1 MSDPRINTR
10 IHGIVLSGVGG
21 QGVLS
26 LAQIVLEALR
36 RSGLHALQ
44 SEIHGMSQRGGSVH
58 AMVCFSEVPLTS
70 PIIDEGCADL
80 LIALEPLEA
89 LRYVSMLRMDGH
101 LVVSEEPQVNMEG
114 YPPIADVYAAL
125 KAVRGAHLVDTEE
138 LARTLKHKQ
147 AGGMALLGMASK
159 FLPVT
164 DEVWFE
170 VIRQR
175 FEAKGAAV
183 TDKNIEAFH
192 AGRGLVQETVG
203 A

>member
-1 MSDPRINTR
+1 MSDPR

-58 AMVCFSEVPLTS
+58 AMVCFSQVPLTS

-89 LRYVSMLRMDGH
+89 LRYVSMLRMNGH
-101 LVVSEEPQVNMEG
+101 LVVSEEPQMNMEG
-114 YPPIADVYAAL
+114 YPPIDDVYAAL
-125 KAVRGAHLVDTEE
+125 KAVRGAHLIDTED
-138 LARTLKHKQ
+138 LARKLNHKQ
-147 AGGMALLGMASK
+147 AGGMALLGMAST

-164 DEVWFE
+164 EDIWQS
-170 VIRQR
+170 VITQR
-175 FEAKGAAV
+175 FEGKGPRVTERTSKPSRQAA
-183 TDKNIEAFH
+183 A
-192 AGRGLVQETVG
+192 
-203 A
+203 

>member
-1 MSDPRINTR
+1 MSDPR

-58 AMVCFSEVPLTS
+58 AQVCFSDLPLTS

-89 LRYVSMLRMDGH
+89 LRYVAMLRRNGH
-101 LVVSEEPQVNMEG
+101 LVVSEEPQADMAG
-114 YPPIADVYAAL
+114 YPPLEDVYAAL
-125 KAVRGAHLVDTEE
+125 KGVHGCHLVDTED
-138 LARTLKHKQ
+138 LARRLGHRQ
-147 AGGMALLGMASK
+147 AGGMALLGLAST
-159 FLPVT
+159 FLPVS
-164 DEVWFE
+164 DAIWHA
-170 VIRQR
+170 VITQR
-175 FEAKGAAV
+175 FESKGARI
-183 TDKNIEAFH
+183 TEKNLEAFH
-192 AGRGLVQETVG
+192 VGRGLIQANVG
-203 A
+203 V

>member
-1 MSDPRINTR
+1 MSEAR

-58 AMVCFSEVPLTS
+58 AQVCFSEAPLSS
-70 PIIDEGCADL
+70 PIIDQGCADL
-80 LIALEPLEA
+80 LISLEPLEA
-89 LRYVSMLRMDGH
+89 LRYVAMLRMDGH

-114 YPPIADVYAAL
+114 YPPLDDVYAAL
-125 KAVRGAHLVDTEE
+125 KSVRGAHLVDTED
-138 LARTLKHKQ
+138 LARRLNHRQ

-159 FLPVT
+159 FLPVSE
-164 DEVWFE
+164 DVWRD
-170 VIRQR
+170 VITQR
-175 FEAKGAAV
+175 FEAKGERV
-183 TDKNIEAFH
+183 TQKNLEAFE
-192 AGRGLVQETVG
+192 AGRGLVPVT